1 MAARP
6 EPTLRAQWL
15 GQQLRRYR
23 EAAGLTLK
31 EAAAYL
37 NRDSS
42 TVSRFE
48 AYFYPPRDN
57 DVQELLTLYGVSSEP
72 IRSSLRKLSMEV
84 WQKGWW
90 EGYAKDVDP
99 SIVDYAWLEAR
110 AAEIKSFNPI
120 VVPGLLQTPA
130 YAEAVMRAV
139 DPDVPDEQVDRW
151 LEVRML
157 RQQTLSLPRP
167 TQFTAILDESVLRRP
182 VGGHRVM
189 TEQLEHLAEVAL
201 RPNIHIRVLPE
212 RLGAH
217 AAPDGSF
224 KLFNMPEPY
233 PNLACIETPAACDLR
248 RR

>member
-48 AYFYPPRDN
+48 AGLYPPRDN

-189 TEQLEHLAEVAL
+189 TEQLEHLAE
-201 RPNIHIRVLPE
+201 
-212 RLGAH
+212 
-217 AAPDGSF
+217 
-224 KLFNMPEPY
+224 
-233 PNLACIETPAACDLR
+233 
-248 RR
+248 